1 MSLFLGAEKIP
12 FGTYMAGGV
21 LGTLPGVIL
30 ATIFGA
36 NRVSLK
42 SVIQKGRKRNENVE
56 VTLVLITHKTKE
68 YLIKDSIDKLYDLR
82 TVKVVENLIR
92 IEGFN

>member
-1 MSLFLGAEKIP
+1 MESRYYIRVTVDDKP
-12 FGTYMAGGV
+12 GV
-21 LGTLPGVIL
+21 LGQIT
-30 ATIFGA
+30 TIFGA

-42 SVIQKGRKRNENVE
+42 SVIQKGRKNDENVE

-82 TVKVVENLIR
+82 TVKDVENIIR
-92 IEGFN
+92 IEDFN